1 MAANDDT
8 ACLAEGKR
16 IYRRQGFEVVIRDA
30 RKIDRTDKL
39 TSLNAEARGGGI
51 EPRAEFSYF
60 ILIVGNQFSMKFS
73 LMLSFA

>member
-16 IYRRQGFEVVIRDA
+16 FYRRQGFEVVIRDA

-39 TSLNAEARGGGI
+39 TSLNAEASGGGI
-51 EPRAEFSYF
+51 EPDTFNPEVLRGKNH
-60 ILIVGNQFSMKFS
+60 VH
-73 LMLSFA
+73 

>member
-16 IYRRQGFEVVIRDA
+16 IYRRLGFEVVIRDA

-51 EPRAEFSYF
+51 EPDPFNPEVLRCKNH
-60 ILIVGNQFSMKFS
+60 VH
-73 LMLSFA
+73 